1 MKPPHPP
8 RQPQAGPPAAAPR
21 MRLAKLTV
29 AGFKSF
35 ADKTDIR
42 FDEPIVGIVGPNG
55 CGKSNVVDAIKWVLG
70 DQSPK
75 SLRGGAM
82 MDVIF
87 NGSAKR
93 RPSGMASVTLTFDN
107 PVLQEAG
114 AGQQGPGE
122 RIDHESHSD
131 PQSSAANPCRRP
143 LPLDVDQVA
152 VTRELYRDG
161 TSAYRINNQRA
172 RLRDVRELFMDTGI
186 GTDAYSIIE
195 QGKVARMLEANGA
208 ERRQIFEEAAGVAR
222 FKARKKEALRKLERA
237 EQNLALVRTR
247 LEDTQR
253 RLRSVKMQAARAR
266 SYREYAGRLREL
278 QLTHGL
284 AEYHT
289 LSKQLAELNELLEQA
304 EADRAVAARKLAEH
318 EHAQQDA
325 EQDRAAVAEKLKQF
339 ERARHEQQA
348 AKDQARQQGE
358 FAERTL
364 EETARQAERDT
375 QRLGELA
382 EQAERLTAEQADAA
396 EEIAAFEARRDDD
409 RRRLEAAQ
417 DEHRAAQKQLH
428 EQRAKLEDE
437 KNGLVDLMR
446 RASDLKNQVRSLESF
461 AEALHANRTKIETR
475 SGDIAQQLEDLLTS
489 RDASRD
495 ALAEA
500 ESVIDQEQA
509 KLDERKTL
517 AGRFGDQIK
526 SFTDR
531 LASQRERRAELDSRR
546 QVLRE
551 MEENLEGIGD
561 AVKAVLAR
569 AATNDGEGGSNP
581 FAAVRGM
588 LAELIDADVA
598 DAALVEAALGEHQQA
613 LIVDRLGALCGN
625 GARELRDSLAG
636 RVMFLALDQP
646 PLPDV
651 SLREFGGV
659 TLRVVAD
666 CVRYPAWLSPVV
678 WRLLGRTVIVEDL
691 DRAMLLR
698 AGLPDGFRFVTKA
711 GEVLDEQGR
720 VVAGPLGVGAG
731 AGSGGGVIRRR
742 SELASLE
749 QQLRE
754 LDALIASDASTLS
767 ALSDQAA
774 HLETVTAQLQKSIH
788 DAGHTKSSVSS
799 RLESLEGQIAQLE
812 RERPTLAAEQEAIH
826 RKLRETEAQRT
837 RHEGQIG
844 SLETDRAAKEAARA
858 AAEAQIAALAERV
871 EERAEAVTTL
881 RIEGS
886 KRAEQLSAAQKQS
899 RQLEVAA
906 ADARRQHELLGSQLA
921 GHRRRTADLEA
932 QAEQARR
939 QADEADRRLQALV
952 TQCELTE
959 RKVAVADETLAAARA
974 GLTEQRGVVE
984 RLDTVIN
991 ADRVKQAQSQTKLDG
1006 VRQRVHEQ
1014 LEIEIAE
1021 AYAQRLKEHEVEPD
1035 AIDLPAV
1042 SAEIDDL
1049 RGKIARLGNVNLDA
1063 IDEQEQLEG
1072 KQDEL
1077 EDQVK
1082 DIEQAA
1088 KELSELIERINV
1100 DSRKR
1105 FEQTFETVRAAFAG
1119 QDGMFRRLFG
1129 GGRAELFLEEDED
1142 GKTDILESGIGI
1154 TAKPPGKE
1162 PRALSQLSGGEKT
1175 MTAIALLLAIFKSRP
1190 SCYAILD
1197 EVDAAL
1203 DEANVERFSNILK
1216 GFLDRSHFIVIT
1228 HHKRTMQAC
1237 DALYGITM
1245 QERGVSKRVKV
1256 NFDQVGSDGAIA
1268 PEAADAV
1275 QREDEGPASVE
1286 PSRREQLAS
1295 MREGLGQPVAAE

>member
-1 MKPPHPP
+1 MKPPQPTRTPGSPGHPGSLGNSGRVDHDP
-8 RQPQAGPPAAAPR
+8 TLDAPR

-107 PVLQEAG
+107 PV
-114 AGQQGPGE
+114 
-122 RIDHESHSD
+122 IDGD
-131 PQSSAANPCRRP
+131 KQRP
-143 LPLDVDQVA
+143 LTLDVDQVA

-222 FKARKKEALRKLERA
+222 FKARKKEALRKLDRA
-237 EQNLALVRTR
+237 EQNLALVKTR

-339 ERARHEQQA
+339 ERARHEQESAKNQA
-348 AKDQARQQGE
+348 HQQRD
-358 FAERTL
+358 FAQRTL
-364 EETARQAERDT
+364 EETAKQAERDT

-382 EQAERLTAEQADAA
+382 DQAERLTAEQSDAA
-396 EEIAAFEARRDDD
+396 EEIASLETKRSDEQQ
-409 RRRLEAAQ
+409 RLQTAQ

-428 EQRAKLEDE
+428 EQRAALEDE

-446 RASDLKNQVRSLESF
+446 RAADLKNQVRSLDSF
-461 AEALHANRTKIETR
+461 AESLQANRSKIESR
-475 SGDIAQQLEDLLTS
+475 SGDIAEQLEGLLTS
-489 RDASRD
+489 RDESRD
-495 ALAEA
+495 ALREA
-500 ESVIDQEQA
+500 ESLIQQEQA

-517 AGRFGDQIK
+517 AGKFGDQIQ
-526 SFTDR
+526 SLTDR
-531 LASQRERRAELDSRR
+531 LSTQREKRATLDSRR

-569 AATNDGEGGSNP
+569 AATEDAIA

-598 DAALVEAALGEHQQA
+598 DATLVEAALGEHQQA
-613 LIVDRLGALCGN
+613 IVVDRLGELCD
-625 GARELRDSLAG
+625 ASADELRSSLAG

-651 SLREFGGV
+651 SLRSFGG
-659 TLRVVAD
+659 TPLRVVAD
-666 CVRYPAWLSPVV
+666 CVRYPDWLGPIV
-678 WRLLGRTVIVEDL
+678 WRLLGRTVVVEDL

-698 AGLPDGFRFVTKA
+698 AGLPEGFRFVTKA

-720 VVAGPLGVGAG
+720 VTAGPLGTS
-731 AGSGGGVIRRR
+731 AGSGVIRRR

-754 LDALIASDASTLS
+754 LDALIASDASTLG
-767 ALSDQAA
+767 ALSDQAS
-774 HLETVTAQLQKSIH
+774 HLETVTAQLQQSIH

-812 RERPTLAAEQEAIH
+812 KERPTLAAEQEAIH
-826 RKLRETEAQRT
+826 RKLRETDAKRT
-837 RHEGQIG
+837 QHESLIG
-844 SLETDRAAKEAARA
+844 SLEQDQAAKEAARA
-858 AAEAQIAALAERV
+858 AAEAKIQALADRV
-871 EERAEAVTTL
+871 EERSEAVTTL
-881 RIEGS
+881 RIESS
-886 KRAEQLSAAQKQS
+886 KLAEQLSAAQKQS

-906 ADARRQHELLGSQLA
+906 ADARRQHESLQSQLA
-921 GHRRRTADLEA
+921 GHEQRTADLKA
-932 QAEQARR
+932 QVEKAEQDA
-939 QADEADRRLQALV
+939 ADAERKLQELI
-952 TQCELTE
+952 TQCELAE
-959 RKVAVADETLAAARA
+959 RKVAAADEALAEARA
-974 GLTEQRGVVE
+974 GLSEQRRAVE
-984 RLDTVIN
+984 GFDTAIN
-991 ADRVKQAQSQTKLDG
+991 ADRVKQAQRQTKLDG

-1014 LEIEIAE
+1014 LEIEIAD
-1021 AYAQRLKEHEVEPD
+1021 AYAERLKEHEIEPD
-1035 AIDLPAV
+1035 DIDLPAV
-1042 SAEIDDL
+1042 TAEIEDL

-1105 FEQTFETVRAAFAG
+1105 FEQTFETVKAAFAG

-1129 GGRAELFLEEDED
+1129 GGRAELFLEEDEN

-1203 DEANVERFSNILK
+1203 DEANVERFSTILK
-1216 GFLDRSHFIVIT
+1216 SFLDRSHFIVIT

-1268 PEAADAV
+1268 PEAAEAAQPDEAEDDA
-1275 QREDEGPASVE
+1275 SK
-1286 PSRREQLAS
+1286 PSRREQLAA
-1295 MREGLGQPVAAE
+1295 MRLPEAASAQT